1 MVDVLKQVKCWKT
14 LILISDANLFG
25 ISLIAIRETKRS
37 TFKVL
42 IHVIF
47 GNSVEVDGY
56 DAFVHLL
63 PEVLCSY
70 LLRILTL
77 NGYTSIFILA
87 VFLKKHFKP
96 YSDSV
101 VFCTV
106 FCW

>member
-1 MVDVLKQVKCWKT
+1 MVDVLKQVKRWKT

-77 NGYTSIFILA
+77 YFNFYLGCFSKNISSPIVIL
-87 VFLKKHFKP
+87 
-96 YSDSV
+96 
-101 VFCTV
+101 
-106 FCW
+106 

>member
-1 MVDVLKQVKCWKT
+1 MVDVLKQVKHWKT

-47 GNSVEVDGY
+47 GNSVEVDSY

-77 NGYTSIFILA
+77 YFNFYLGCFSKNISSPIVIL
-87 VFLKKHFKP
+87 
-96 YSDSV
+96 
-101 VFCTV
+101 
-106 FCW
+106 